1 MDADIKWL
9 DDPEVFR
16 VNQLPAHS
24 DHRYYAGFAEYKN
37 DTSSYEYS
45 LNGNW
50 QFCYSAN
57 PKVRPK
63 DFYKE
68 DFDSSKFTSIKVP
81 GHIELAGFSQIHYIN
96 TLYPWEGQIYR
107 RPAYSMGGSK
117 EDAAGMFSNG
127 IDNEVGSYLKKF
139 TLPPK
144 FLHKRII
151 IRFAGVEEAM
161 YLWLNGHFIGYAED
175 SFTPSEFD
183 LTPYIVKG
191 ENKLAVEVFK
201 RSTAAFLE
209 DQDFFRFFGIFRD
222 VTLLAQSDVHVQD
235 LLLKPT
241 VTNNFHEGRLSI
253 VCKVSRRE
261 ALDAKLR
268 FTIKDR
274 DNNIMCEKVQEAQT
288 EVMLSGIVFPHVHLW
303 STRKPYLY
311 QLFISVEKADGTIIE
326 VVPYKF
332 GFRKIEIRDKQ
343 ILFNGRKLII
353 NGVNRHEWSADTGR
367 AISAEDMRED
377 IGTIKKNNINAVRTC
392 HYPDQTL
399 WYQLCDEAGIYVMAE
414 NNLES
419 HGSWQK
425 AGEVEPSYNVP
436 SSLPQWKEVVLD
448 RARSNYELLK
458 NHTSIIFWS
467 LGNESYAGDNIKEMN
482 AYYKAKDSSRLVHYE
497 GVVHNRK
504 YEDSIS
510 DVESRMYA
518 SPDEII
524 DYLENEPKKPF
535 LLCEYMH
542 DMGNSLGG
550 MDSYMKLL
558 EKYPLY
564 HGGFIWDFI
573 DQALFV
579 KDEATG
585 RKVLRYGGDFDDRPS
600 DYEFSGD
607 GLLFANRVEK
617 PAMQEVKYY
626 YGKYE

>member
-1 MDADIKWL
+1 M
-9 DDPEVFR
+9 
-16 VNQLPAHS
+16 
-24 DHRYYAGFAEYKN
+24 
-37 DTSSYEYS
+37 
-45 LNGNW
+45 
-50 QFCYSAN
+50 
-57 PKVRPK
+57 
-63 DFYKE
+63 
-68 DFDSSKFTSIKVP
+68 
-81 GHIELAGFSQIHYIN
+81 
-96 TLYPWEGQIYR
+96 
-107 RPAYSMGGSK
+107 
-117 EDAAGMFSNG
+117 
-127 IDNEVGSYLKKF
+127 
-139 TLPPK
+139 
-144 FLHKRII
+144 
-151 IRFAGVEEAM
+151 
-161 YLWLNGHFIGYAED
+161 
-175 SFTPSEFD
+175 
-183 LTPYIVKG
+183 
-191 ENKLAVEVFK
+191 
-201 RSTAAFLE
+201 
-209 DQDFFRFFGIFRD
+209 
-222 VTLLAQSDVHVQD
+222 QD

-253 VCKVSRRE
+253 ICKVLQRE

-274 DNNIMCEKVQEAQT
+274 DNNIMCEKVQEAQA
-288 EVMLSGIVFPHVHLW
+288 EMMLSDIVFPHVHLW

-436 SSLPQWKEVVLD
+436 GSLPQWKEVVLD

-626 YGKYE
+626 YGKYK